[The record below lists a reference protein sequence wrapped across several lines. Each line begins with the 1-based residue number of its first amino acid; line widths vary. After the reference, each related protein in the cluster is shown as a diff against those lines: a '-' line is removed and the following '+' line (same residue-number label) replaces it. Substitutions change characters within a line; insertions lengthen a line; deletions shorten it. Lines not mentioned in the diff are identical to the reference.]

1 MNSLRSCITSG
12 FLLSRVLKE
21 KTFSGKS
28 IHIFRTYITTAD
40 QHFHNGVSTSLRE
53 IKLENPKYN

>member
-21 KTFSGKS
+21 KTFSGKR
-28 IHIFRTYITTAD
+28 IHIFRTYITAD

-53 IKLENPKYN
+53 KIKLENPKYN

>member
-21 KTFSGKS
+21 KTFSGKH
-28 IHIFRTYITTAD
+28 IHIFRTYITAD
-40 QHFHNGVSTSLRE
+40 QHFHSGVPTSLR
-53 IKLENPKYN
+53 KKK